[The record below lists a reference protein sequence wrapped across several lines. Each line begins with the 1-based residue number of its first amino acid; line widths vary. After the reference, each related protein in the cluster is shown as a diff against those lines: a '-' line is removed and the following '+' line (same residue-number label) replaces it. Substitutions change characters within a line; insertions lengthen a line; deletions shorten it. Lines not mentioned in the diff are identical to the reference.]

1 MKDIQ
6 THLDKIRSDAAEC
19 LLLSNLVTDGKGEVF
34 ARTAEH
40 LNALALE
47 VGKTI
52 ATNGADTARAGDR
65 EEAVATDIAA
75 AHRQQAARPRRML
88 PWLLVIVLG
97 VIVGAFFWA
106 NNPANEYFSLSNLQS
121 KHETSPAPQDET
133 KQAIA
138 TLLSGEQAERKI
150 LVEQLRALAARVDNL
165 VTALN
170 NLETALDNLK
180 TARAEIA
187 GPSNKGSIGAEEKPP
202 TAVTKPSAPEEK
214 PVPRE
219 ESRTSTLESPLQ
231 QSNRTVCDP
240 RPTARLLNQ
249 LIELEQFQFLQGELS
264 LIRTN
269 PLSAHPAAR
278 SSALSIRYPG
288 HTRRWTGGGDSAG
301 SEIGWFTSGW
311 ATPAKLRKTTLGEP
325 ALIVHIVPNVRR
337 GLSRIRELKSA
348 STPAYWRSSFAHL
361 VSFESTRGVGMGA

>member
-106 NNPANEYFSLSNLQS
+106 NNPAKEYWSLSTLQS

-150 LVEQLRALAARVDNL
+150 WVEQLGVLAARVDNL

-219 ESRTSTLESPLQ
+219 ESRTSTLESPAAAK
-231 QSNRTVCDP
+231 QSDRVRPATNRPPIEPVDRVGAIPVAPSRAELDP
-240 RPTARLLNQ
+240 HKPTIGPSGCA
-249 LIELEQFQFLQGELS
+249 QF
-264 LIRTN
+264 
-269 PLSAHPAAR
+269 R
-278 SSALSIRYPG
+278 SFDPVSGTYVTLDG
-288 HTRRWTGGGDSAG
+288 RR
-301 SEIGWFTSGW
+301 
-311 ATPAKLRKTTLGEP
+311 RQC
-325 ALIVHIVPNVRR
+325 R
-337 GLSRIRELKSA
+337 
-348 STPAYWRSSFAHL
+348 
-361 VSFESTRGVGMGA
+361 

>member
-19 LLLSNLVTDGKGEVF
+19 LLLSNLFTDGKGEVF

-75 AHRQQAARPRRML
+75 AHHRQAARPRRML
-88 PWLLVIVLG
+88 PWLLLFLG
-97 VIVGAFFWA
+97 VIAGAFFWA
-106 NNPANEYFSLSNLQS
+106 NNPAKEYWSLSTLQS

-150 LVEQLRALAARVDNL
+150 WVEQLGVLAARVDNL

-219 ESRTSTLESPLQ
+219 ESRTSTLESPAAAK
-231 QSNRTVCDP
+231 QSDRVRPATNRPPIEPVDRVGAIPVPPRRAELDP
-240 RPTARLLNQ
+240 HKPTIGPSGCA
-249 LIELEQFQFLQGELS
+249 QF
-264 LIRTN
+264 
-269 PLSAHPAAR
+269 R
-278 SSALSIRYPG
+278 SFDPVSGTYVTLDG
-288 HTRRWTGGGDSAG
+288 RR
-301 SEIGWFTSGW
+301 
-311 ATPAKLRKTTLGEP
+311 RQC
-325 ALIVHIVPNVRR
+325 R
-337 GLSRIRELKSA
+337 
-348 STPAYWRSSFAHL
+348 
-361 VSFESTRGVGMGA
+361 

>member
-106 NNPANEYFSLSNLQS
+106 NNPAKEYWSLSILQS
-121 KHETSPAPQDET
+121 KHETSPAPQDDT
-133 KQAIA
+133 RQAIA

-150 LVEQLRALAARVDNL
+150 WVEQLGVLAARVDNL

-219 ESRTSTLESPLQ
+219 ESRTSTLESPAAAK
-231 QSNRTVCDP
+231 QSDRVRPATNRPPIEPVDRVGAIPVPPRRAELDP
-240 RPTARLLNQ
+240 HKPTIGPSGCA
-249 LIELEQFQFLQGELS
+249 QF
-264 LIRTN
+264 
-269 PLSAHPAAR
+269 R
-278 SSALSIRYPG
+278 SFDPVSGTYVTLDG
-288 HTRRWTGGGDSAG
+288 RR
-301 SEIGWFTSGW
+301 
-311 ATPAKLRKTTLGEP
+311 RQC
-325 ALIVHIVPNVRR
+325 R
-337 GLSRIRELKSA
+337 
-348 STPAYWRSSFAHL
+348 
-361 VSFESTRGVGMGA
+361 

>member
-19 LLLSNLVTDGKGEVF
+19 LLLSNLFTDGKGEVF

-75 AHRQQAARPRRML
+75 AHHRQAARPRRML

-106 NNPANEYFSLSNLQS
+106 NNPAKEYWSLSILQS

-150 LVEQLRALAARVDNL
+150 LVEQLGVLAARVDNL

-187 GPSNKGSIGAEEKPP
+187 GPSNKESIGAEEKPP

-219 ESRTSTLESPLQ
+219 ESRTSTLESPAAAK
-231 QSNRTVCDP
+231 QSDRVRPATNRP
-240 RPTARLLNQ
+240 
-249 LIELEQFQFLQGELS
+249 LIEPVDRVGAIPVPPRRAELDPHKPTIGPSGCAQF
-264 LIRTN
+264 
-269 PLSAHPAAR
+269 R
-278 SSALSIRYPG
+278 SFDPVSGTYVTLDG
-288 HTRRWTGGGDSAG
+288 RR
-301 SEIGWFTSGW
+301 
-311 ATPAKLRKTTLGEP
+311 RQC
-325 ALIVHIVPNVRR
+325 R
-337 GLSRIRELKSA
+337 
-348 STPAYWRSSFAHL
+348 
-361 VSFESTRGVGMGA
+361 